1 MKGKLDTDYLKL
13 VVDRLKPILKN
24 PILKVLVSPS
34 YLGAL
39 IPMGEPH
46 VK

>member
-13 VVDRLKPILKN
+13 VVDRLKHMEN
-24 PILKVLVSPS
+24 PILKVSVSPS